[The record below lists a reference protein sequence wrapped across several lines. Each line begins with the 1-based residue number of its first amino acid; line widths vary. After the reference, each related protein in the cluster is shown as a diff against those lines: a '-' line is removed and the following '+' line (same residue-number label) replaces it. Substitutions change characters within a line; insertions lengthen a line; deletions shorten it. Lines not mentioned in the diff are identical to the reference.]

1 MRRLIIFRHAKAERL
16 QPGGSDLSR
25 RLEPRGRN
33 DAEAMG
39 AYLAKHKLVPD
50 LAAVST
56 SARTRETWAFA
67 GAAFAPPPPVSFD
80 GRIYNAEID
89 DILAVI
95 AETDPKAET
104 LAVVGHN
111 PGFHELAVLLAGSG
125 EAKDRQRLAEG
136 FPTAGVAV
144 LEFKGSDWRL
154 RPQSGRLE
162 RFVSPKTVSAA
173 TD

>member
-67 GAAFAPPPPVSFD
+67 GAAFVPAPPVSFD
-80 GRIYNAEID
+80 GRIYNAETD
-89 DILAVI
+89 DILALI
-95 AETDPKAET
+95 AETDAKAGT
-104 LAVVGHN
+104 LALVGHN
-111 PGFHELAVLLAGSG
+111 PGFHELAVLLTGSG
-125 EAKDRQRLAEG
+125 DAAARQRLADG

-144 LEFKGSDWRL
+144 IDFKGNDWHL
-154 RPQSGRLE
+154 RPHSGRLE
-162 RFVSPKTVSAA
+162 RFVSPKSVSAA

>member
-67 GAAFAPPPPVSFD
+67 GAAVTPAPPASFD
-80 GRIYNAEID
+80 GRIYNP
-89 DILAVI
+89 
-95 AETDPKAET
+95 ETDDT
-104 LAVVGHN
+104 LA
-111 PGFHELAVLLAGSG
+111 L
-125 EAKDRQRLAEG
+125 
-136 FPTAGVAV
+136 TAQTH
-144 LEFKGSDWRL
+144 
-154 RPQSGRLE
+154 P
-162 RFVSPKTVSAA
+162 A
-173 TD
+173 TAT

>member
-39 AYLAKHKLVPD
+39 AYLARHKLVPD

-56 SARTRETWAFA
+56 AARTRETWAFA
-67 GAAFAPPPPVSFD
+67 GAAFTPAPPVSFD
-80 GRIYNAEID
+80 GRIYDAETD
-89 DILAVI
+89 DILEVI
-95 AETDPKAET
+95 AESDPQAGT

-111 PGFHELAVLLAGSG
+111 PGFHELAILLTGSG
-125 EAKDRQRLAEG
+125 DAAARNQLAEG
-136 FPTAGVAV
+136 FPTAGIAV
-144 LEFKGSDWRL
+144 IEFKGSDWQL

>member
-67 GAAFAPPPPVSFD
+67 GAAFTPPPPVSYD
-80 GRIYNAEID
+80 GRIYDAEAD
-89 DILAVI
+89 DILAII
-95 AETDPKAET
+95 AETDAKTET

-125 EAKDRQRLAEG
+125 NAADRERLAEG
-136 FPTAGVAV
+136 FPTAAIAV
-144 LEFKGSDWRL
+144 IDFKGRDWDL
-154 RPQSGRLE
+154 RPRSGRLE